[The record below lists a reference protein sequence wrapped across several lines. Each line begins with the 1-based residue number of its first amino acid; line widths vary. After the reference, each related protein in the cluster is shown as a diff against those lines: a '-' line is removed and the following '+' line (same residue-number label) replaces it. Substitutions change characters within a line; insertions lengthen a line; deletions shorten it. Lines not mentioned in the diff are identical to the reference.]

1 MPQTRAGRPIAPSS
15 HEIYMRRALELAR
28 NGAGSVS
35 PNPLVG
41 AVIVYRGGIIA
52 EGWHRQYGG
61 PHAEINALNA
71 VADTDVLKE
80 STLYVTLEPCSHTG
94 KTPPCAD
101 AIIHRGL
108 QQVVVANQD
117 PNPVVAGNGIRRLR
131 EAGIDVVTDIL
142 TEEGHQLN
150 RRFFTY
156 MQKSRPHIILKWA
169 ETADGF
175 IARENHDSKW
185 ISDEYS
191 RQLVHK
197 WRTEEDA
204 VLVGSGTARFDNP
217 FLNVRNWTGRNPIRI
232 VIDRHLKLR
241 DELNLFDGKQTTYCY
256 NLHKDEIRENLVFV
270 KVEED
275 AMLDSITKHMFSEK
289 VQSIIVEGGA
299 ETLRNFIAANL
310 WDEARIFISPT
321 TFERGIPAPAVSG
334 LSSKPISLANDTL
347 KIIERR

>member
-241 DELNLFDGKQTTYCY
+241 DELNLFDGKQATYCY